1 MQSVASHCDRVHR
14 SRDWTSERRQRA
26 EANVQKFI
34 MDLGSDPSL
43 PTLSMRCLRAL
54 YPLHRNPEVAVGFL
68 MLAHDC
74 RWSSSTMR
82 TAVRAF
88 LSGIKMERW
97 RVRCW

>member
-14 SRDWTSERRQRA
+14 SRDWTPERRQRA
-26 EANVQKFI
+26 EANVQQFI
-34 MDLGSDPSL
+34 MDLATDPAL

-54 YPLHRNPEVAVGFL
+54 YPLHPNHEVAVGFL
-68 MLAHDC
+68 VLAHDC
-74 RWSSSTMR
+74 RWSSSTVR

-88 LSGIKMERW
+88 LSGVATERW